1 MMNSKTIF
9 TCVAA
14 GLLAASTA
22 FGQSTL
28 AKWTFET
35 TQPAGTPGA
44 GVWLTNIA
52 AEVGTGTAS
61 GLHAGNATYSS
72 TSGNGSP
79 HSMSSALWAVGD
91 CYQFAVSTKGVQGI
105 SISFDQIGSGT
116 GPGQFNLAYSTDGI
130 NFTTFTTSP
139 YVVTTTSWSTTSPKT
154 GSSYSFDLSQVTSLN
169 DASVIYLRLVDA
181 STTSAGGGTV
191 GTGGTDRIDNVV
203 VMAAGPVS
211 STGRPSIFT
220 DVQGATVYTGRTVQL
235 QVVANGSDPLRYQ
248 WYYPNLNTPLS
259 DNGTISGTT
268 SATLTLSS
276 ITTNQSGN
284 YQVIIANDFG
294 SVTSAVATLAVK
306 APIATN
312 IAYLRTLQ
320 DTSNWSPTDRTNLYS
335 VQGTVTTFVNM
346 TSAGNAEFYIQD
358 GTNGIAVFI
367 SGGTSIP
374 DAGTLVQVT
383 GPLSQYNGLLEMSL
397 SASNPDHSVTT
408 LGGNPLP
415 TPLPLVFSSAANI
428 PYMEAREGSLVV
440 VSNVFLGATNGYF
453 TASGQVTMTN
463 LAGQTFT
470 LFINANETDII
481 GQPVPAFASSI
492 TGVLGQ
498 YKTAAPYNSGY
509 ELDPT
514 QSADIVA
521 GTPPPPSSS
530 PIPLKI
536 QHSGSQLTLTWDD
549 PSFSLQASPSV
560 NGTFTNVPTASSP
573 YNTTMAPQAPSL
585 FFRLVQSAR

>member
-1 MMNSKTIF
+1 M
-9 TCVAA
+9 
-14 GLLAASTA
+14 
-22 FGQSTL
+22 
-28 AKWTFET
+28 
-35 TQPAGTPGA
+35 
-44 GVWLTNIA
+44 
-52 AEVGTGTAS
+52 
-61 GLHAGNATYSS
+61 
-72 TSGNGSP
+72 
-79 HSMSSALWAVGD
+79 
-91 CYQFAVSTKGVQGI
+91 QGI
-105 SISFDQIGSGT
+105 SFSFDQISSGT
-116 GPGQFNLAYSTDGI
+116 GPGQFNVAYSTDGI

-139 YVVTTTSWSTTSPKT
+139 YTVTSTSWSSSSPKT
-154 GSSYSFDLSQVTSLN
+154 GTSYSFDLSQVASLN
-169 DASVIYLRLVDA
+169 NAAVVYLRLVDA

-191 GTGGTDRIDNVV
+191 GTGGTDRIDNVL
-203 VMAAGPVS
+203 VMAAGPVG

-235 QVVANGSDPLRYQ
+235 QVVASGSDPLRYQ
-248 WYYPNLNTPLS
+248 WYYPNLSTPLS
-259 DNGTISGTT
+259 DNGTISGST
-268 SATLTLSS
+268 SSTLTLSS

-284 YQVIIANDFG
+284 YQVIVANDYG
-294 SVTSAVATLAVK
+294 SITSAVATLVVK

-320 DTSNWSPTDRTNLYS
+320 DTSNWAPTDRTNLYT
-335 VQGTVTTFVNM
+335 VQGTVTTFVDM
-346 TSAGNAEFYIQD
+346 TPAGNAEFYIQD

-383 GPLSQYNGLLEMSL
+383 GPLSHYNGLLEMSL
-397 SASNPDHSVTT
+397 SATNPDHSVLA
-408 LGGNPLP
+408 LGSGPLP
-415 TPLPLVFSSAANI
+415 TPLPLTFASAANV

-453 TASGQVTMTN
+453 TASGQITLTN

-470 LFINANETDII
+470 LFINASETDII

-498 YKTAAPYNSGY
+498 YKTTAPYNSGY

-521 GTPPPPSSS
+521 GTPPPPSTAA
-530 PIPLKI
+530 IPLNI
-536 QHSGSQLTLTWDD
+536 QLAGARVSLTWDD

-560 NGTFTNVPTASSP
+560 NGTFTNVPNATSP
-573 YNTTMAPQAPSL
+573 YLLTTEAPSL
-585 FFRLVQSAR
+585 FFRLVH